1 MQEKKNEK
9 KFDSK
14 RKEHFYLNFSSI
26 ATLKNKDMIFYVNF
40 VSWAYISILVN
51 SMYFLFL
58 LFVNTC
64 HDHEL
69 IRVKH

>member
-40 VSWAYISILVN
+40 AS
-51 SMYFLFL
+51 
-58 LFVNTC
+58 
-64 HDHEL
+64 
-69 IRVKH
+69 